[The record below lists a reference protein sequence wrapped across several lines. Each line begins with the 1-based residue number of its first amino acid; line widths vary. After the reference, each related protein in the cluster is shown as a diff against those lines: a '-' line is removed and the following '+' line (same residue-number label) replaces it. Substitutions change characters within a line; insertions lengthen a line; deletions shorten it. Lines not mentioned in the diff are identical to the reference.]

1 MADSKLVLN
10 DVLCYIVNKFAVS
23 PAKII
28 KTAVMDFYT
37 AEALGDA
44 KVCLYN
50 DINSLNLDQQLP
62 HIAQRRCGDGR
73 LVNEVNDIF
82 TLLTFADEVK
92 ALDKLPKYVS
102 GSPDGIHSLR
112 LYEGDLQV
120 LMTIL
125 QSLSGK
131 MDGFE
136 AGLAAITRDV
146 QAIQA
151 WPSLPEPAASRS
163 SGQMSQPRR
172 QQQQPQAAATESYRS
187 RLGYNTGSVPAVS
200 GRSADVI
207 QSPLQPLL
215 PSGMDWSSQ
224 TSTPIAQSNRFT
236 ILSTEDEQDH
246 DGAYTTVQR
255 ANKRARQQSQPS
267 STLPHYRYLSY
278 NNDNN
283 SSSSSSS
290 VGNQPPT
297 VDLRGLCTAS
307 PPRCLILLQQR
318 N

>member
-1 MADSKLVLN
+1 VLN
-10 DVLCYIVNKFAVS
+10 DALCYIVNKFAVS

-62 HIAQRRCGDGR
+62 HIAQRRCGDGH

-92 ALDKLPKYVS
+92 AMDKLPKYVA
-102 GSPDGIHSLR
+102 GSPDGMPSLR

-125 QSLSGK
+125 QSLSRK

-146 QAIQA
+146 QAIQV
-151 WPSLPEPAASRS
+151 WPSLPKPAASRS

-172 QQQQPQAAATESYRS
+172 QQQQHQAAAAESYRS

-200 GRSADVI
+200 ADVV
-207 QSPLQPLL
+207 QL
-215 PSGMDWSSQ
+215 W
-224 TSTPIAQSNRFT
+224 RFRP
-236 ILSTEDEQDH
+236 DEEL
-246 DGAYTTVQR
+246 A
-255 ANKRARQQSQPS
+255 KRP
-267 STLPHYRYLSY
+267 
-278 NNDNN
+278 
-283 SSSSSSS
+283 
-290 VGNQPPT
+290 
-297 VDLRGLCTAS
+297 
-307 PPRCLILLQQR
+307 
-318 N
+318 